1 MASQPKYMAVQGA
14 ALIVAAALMSIGL
27 LGFIPGAT
35 ANVGELAW
43 AGQHSGAMLFGVFVV
58 SVLVNV
64 FHLVLGGLG
73 SLLGAIVGA
82 ASFLVLE
89 EVLSHFTEHWRLIFG
104 PFLVLVVLF
113 GRGGLIS
120 LLPGGRKNG

>member
-1 MASQPKYMAVQGA
+1 
-14 ALIVAAALMSIGL
+14 
-27 LGFIPGAT
+27 
-35 ANVGELAW
+35 
-43 AGQHSGAMLFGVFVV
+43 
-58 SVLVNV
+58 
-64 FHLVLGGLG
+64 
-73 SLLGAIVGA
+73 
-82 ASFLVLE
+82 VLE